1 MASWRRSGET
11 SRLGEARR
19 LFRVGWLGALIMLGL
34 AEPAFAADPVDHLRQ
49 RALERVNTE
58 RTRQGLPP
66 LALRP
71 AANGAAQAH
80 ADDMLARGYYS
91 HTAPSGATVID
102 RYQTAG
108 GSTSHLAA
116 ENIARCASCLPP
128 SIGASVDALHEGWM
142 QSPLH
147 RDNILRRGVTAF
159 GFGIA
164 VSAEHRLYAVQVFAG
179 PGQPHDLQP
188 GEAATPLKPAAQLHT
203 ALEQINRLR
212 HGAGR
217 PPLGPS
223 QTLAGAA
230 QALLPTE
237 SEAFSLAGRDLYAA
251 LPDEERSAWRS
262 LAVLGA
268 ACGGCG
274 EAPTA
279 ADIRDFAQRWRNDE
293 GHRTTLLST
302 GATHLGFAMVTNGEG
317 RKLAVAVIGSR
328 R

>member
-1 MASWRRSGET
+1 MPAAISAAASTTDLESLRRHALDLVNRARQEEG
-11 SRLGEARR
+11 LG
-19 LFRVGWLGALIMLGL
+19 
-34 AEPAFAADPVDHLRQ
+34 
-49 RALERVNTE
+49 
-58 RTRQGLPP
+58 P
-66 LALRP
+66 LASQP
-71 AANGAAQAH
+71 AANASAQAH

-164 VSAEHRLYAVQVFAG
+164 VSAERGLYAVQVFAG

-188 GEAATPLKPAAQLHT
+188 GEAAAPLNTPAQQHAALD
-203 ALEQINRLR
+203 QINRLR
-212 HGAGR
+212 RDAGR
-217 PPLGPS
+217 APLEPS
-223 QTLAGAA
+223 QALAAAA
-230 QALLPTE
+230 QALLPSSE
-237 SEAFSLAGRDLYAA
+237 SEPFGLAGRDLYAT
-251 LPDEERSAWRS
+251 LPEPERRAWRS

-274 EAPTA
+274 EAPTS

-293 GHRTTLLST
+293 GYRVTLLAA
-302 GATHLGFAMVTNGEG
+302 GATHLGFAMVANGEG
-317 RKLAVAVIGSR
+317 RKLGVAVIGSKR
-328 R
+328 

>member
-1 MASWRRSGET
+1 MASGRRSGET
-11 SRLGEARR
+11 SRLVEARR
-19 LFRVGWLGALIMLGL
+19 LFRVGWLGPLIMFGL

-58 RTRQGLPP
+58 RTRQSLPP
-66 LALRP
+66 LTLRP
-71 AANGAAQAH
+71 EASAAAQAH

-102 RYQTAG
+102 RYQEAS

-164 VSAEHRLYAVQVFAG
+164 VSTEHGLYAVQVFAG

-188 GEAATPLKPAAQLHT
+188 GEAATPLNPEAQLS
-203 ALEQINRLR
+203 AAVEQINRLR
-212 HGAGR
+212 HDAGR

-223 QTLAGAA
+223 QTLARAA
-230 QALLPTE
+230 QALLPSE

-251 LPDEERSAWRS
+251 IPEPERRAWRS
-262 LAVLGA
+262 LSVLGA

-279 ADIRDFAQRWRNDE
+279 ADIRDFVQRWRNDE
-293 GHRTTLLST
+293 GYRVTLLAA
-302 GATHLGFAMVTNGEG
+302 GATHLGFALAANGEG
-317 RKLAVAVIGSR
+317 RKLGVAVIGSGR
-328 R
+328 

>member
-1 MASWRRSGET
+1 MSAAASTADLESLRRHALDLVNRARHDEG
-11 SRLGEARR
+11 LG
-19 LFRVGWLGALIMLGL
+19 
-34 AEPAFAADPVDHLRQ
+34 
-49 RALERVNTE
+49 
-58 RTRQGLPP
+58 P
-66 LALRP
+66 LMLRP
-71 AANGAAQAH
+71 AANAAAQAH

-102 RYQTAG
+102 RYQQAG

-116 ENIARCASCLPP
+116 ENIARCATCQPP
-128 SIGASVDALHEGWM
+128 SIGASVEALHEGWM

-164 VSAEHRLYAVQVFAG
+164 ASAERGLYAVQVFAG

-188 GEAATPLKPAAQLHT
+188 GEAATPLDPETQWRT
-203 ALEQINRLR
+203 ALAQVNRLR
-212 HGAGR
+212 REAGR
-217 PPLGPS
+217 PPLESS
-223 QTLAGAA
+223 QTLVVAA
-230 QALLPTE
+230 QALLPSE
-237 SEAFSLAGRDLYAA
+237 SEAFSLTGRDLYAA
-251 LPDEERSAWRS
+251 LPEGERRSWRS

-274 EAPTA
+274 EAPAA

-293 GHRTTLLST
+293 GYRVTLLAA
-302 GATHLGFAMVTNGEG
+302 GATHFGFAMAANGEG
-317 RKLAVAVIGSR
+317 RKLGVAVIGTR